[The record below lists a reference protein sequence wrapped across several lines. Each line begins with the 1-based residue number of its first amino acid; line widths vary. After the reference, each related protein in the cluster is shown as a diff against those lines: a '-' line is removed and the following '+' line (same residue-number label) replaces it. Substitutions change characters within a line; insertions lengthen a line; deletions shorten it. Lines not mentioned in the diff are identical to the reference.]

1 MSQKINITEARK
13 KFLLLPEEIGPD
25 EILEVVRHG
34 NVVLKIT
41 RPRDESTHPDPFLI
55 LDKALESL
63 PQRTRKSVPK
73 DLAVHYKKYLYDKKR
88 S

>member
-1 MSQKINITEARK
+1 MSQKINITEVRK
-13 KFLLLPEEIGPD
+13 KLLSLPEEMGPN

-41 RPRDESTHPDPFLI
+41 RPRDESANPDPFFI
-55 LDKALESL
+55 LDKALQSL
-63 PQRTRKSVPK
+63 PQKNKKSVPK